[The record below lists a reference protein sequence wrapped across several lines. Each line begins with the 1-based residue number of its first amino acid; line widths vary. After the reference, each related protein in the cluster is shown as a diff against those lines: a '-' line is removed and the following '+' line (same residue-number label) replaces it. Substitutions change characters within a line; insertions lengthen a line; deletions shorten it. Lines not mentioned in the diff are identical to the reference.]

1 MAKVMERAMSNKR
14 QFDNLGDFISA
25 VAGVAMTKAFSN
37 LDKFDVDLKNVGSN
51 FGNFGENMRV
61 ACDTGVALQ
70 DLDLSEANVRHL
82 AILGPDDVTITRGD
96 RAAIVVEGDEDAA
109 DAIRFQLDDNKL
121 SVMRLGGKRQNG
133 SATVKLTLPKLR
145 KISLA
150 GSGSVHV
157 DAITGNKARIS
168 VAGSGS
174 VDCDEIEVEQLKI
187 QMLGSGSVT
196 AKGRAK
202 TLSLKIAGSGNI
214 ALSGLSTESANV
226 SMAGSGN
233 ASFASDG
240 DVSASMAGSGNVTV
254 KGRARCTVKGMG
266 SGRLVCEPA

>member
-1 MAKVMERAMSNKR
+1 MSNKR

-25 VAGVAMTKAFSN
+25 VAGVAMTKAFTN

-51 FGNFGENMRV
+51 FGNFGESMRV
-61 ACDTGVALQ
+61 ACETGVTLQ
-70 DLDLSEANVRHL
+70 DLDLSEANIRHL
-82 AILGPDDVTITRGD
+82 AILGPDDVTVTRGE

-133 SATVKLTLPKLR
+133 SATVRLTLPKLR

-150 GSGSVHV
+150 GSGSVHC
-157 DAITGNKARIS
+157 DTITGGKARIS

-174 VDCDEIEVEQLKI
+174 VVCEEIEVENLKI
-187 QMLGSGSVT
+187 QMMGSGSVT

-202 TLSLKIAGSGNI
+202 ALSLKIAGSGNV
-214 ALSGLSTESANV
+214 AMAGVSVEGASV

-254 KGRARCTVKGMG
+254 KGRARCSVKGVG